1 MTQWFRLP
9 GKGLSGLSLQLFF
22 LVLLP
27 LTLLLLLV
35 AVGSS
40 LLHQQAMRTMVGERD
55 ERASRAAAAA
65 VSEQLEQ
72 RAGAVQG
79 LAQRAAAM
87 EEPAQALRDVGPL
100 LPEFEAGMAVFAPGG
115 ELLAA
120 TAQQEEWQNLASTI
134 LGVGDGTSGGEATFF
149 FAPALAGGAGS
160 GSHALVVAA
169 TVEGFTAAGAF
180 SPNTLVRNALSPVFG
195 GGDAATAA
203 VVTADGELIYR
214 AGPPLLAEAQPLQH
228 PGVVSALRGESG
240 TTYFSD
246 RDESRGDAARG
257 IGEHVVAFSPITP
270 VGWALVVEEPWQML
284 AGPLLRTT
292 EWAPLVLAPVLL
304 IALIG
309 LGFGALQI
317 VQPLQSL
324 EQKATALAWGDFQ
337 AIEEPV
343 GGIAEIQRLQAEL
356 VHMAQKVRSAQRG
369 LRDYLGAITA
379 GQEEERRRLAR
390 ELHDDTIQSLI
401 ALNQR
406 LQLAHLGQEAPE
418 LRAQLDEMQQM
429 VSQLIADLRR
439 TIHALRPIYLE
450 DLGLAP
456 ALQMLVQEVRGESA
470 FAVRFHQEG
479 SESRLPSE
487 VELAL
492 YRIAQEALSNAAR
505 HAAAKMV
512 TVELRFAPQAVTLV
526 VEDDGEGFVAP
537 ESPADLAPQGHY
549 GLLGIHER
557 AELIGAQLTLTSE
570 PGAGTRVRVDAA
582 QV

>member
-1 MTQWFRLP
+1 MSQWFRLP
-9 GKGLSGLSLQLFF
+9 GKGWSGLSLQLFF

-27 LTLLLLLV
+27 LTVLLLLV

-55 ERASRAAAAA
+55 ERAARAAAAA

-72 RAGAVQG
+72 RASAVQG
-79 LAQRAAAM
+79 LAQRAARM
-87 EEPAQALRDVGPL
+87 EEPAQALHDVGPL
-100 LPEFEAGMAVFAPGG
+100 LPEFEGSMALFAPDGK
-115 ELLAA
+115 LLAA
-120 TAQQEEWQNLASTI
+120 TAHLEGWQDLSSTSF
-134 LGVGDGTSGGEATFF
+134 GDETTDGEAKFF
-149 FAPALAGGAGS
+149 FAPALGDGAGS
-160 GSHALVVAA
+160 GTLTLVAAA

-180 SPNTLVRNALSPVFG
+180 SPTTLARNALSRVFG

-203 VVTADGELIYR
+203 VVTADGDLIYR
-214 AGPPLLAEAQPLQH
+214 AGPPLLAETRPLQH
-228 PGVVSALRGESG
+228 PGVISALRGESG
-240 TTYFSD
+240 TTYFAD
-246 RDESRGDAARG
+246 RDGARGD
-257 IGEHVVAFSPITP
+257 GEHVVAFSPITP
-270 VGWALVVEEPWQML
+270 VGWALVIEEPWQML
-284 AGPLLRTT
+284 ASPLLRTT
-292 EWAPLVLAPVLL
+292 EWAPLVLAPILL

-406 LQLAHLGQEAPE
+406 IQLAQLGQEGDQADD
-418 LRAQLDEMQQM
+418 LRVQTREQLDEMQQM

-456 ALQMLVQEVRGESA
+456 ALQMLVQEARSENELA
-470 FAVRFHQEG
+470 AHFHKVGDER
-479 SESRLPSE
+479 RLPAE

-492 YRIAQEALSNAAR
+492 YRIAQEALSNAGR
-505 HAAAKMV
+505 HAAAEIAMV
-512 TVELRFAPQAVTLV
+512 KLRFTPQAVTLV
-526 VEDDGEGFVAP
+526 VEDDGRGFVVP

-570 PGAGTRVRVDAA
+570 PGDGTRV
-582 QV
+582 QVVVPV